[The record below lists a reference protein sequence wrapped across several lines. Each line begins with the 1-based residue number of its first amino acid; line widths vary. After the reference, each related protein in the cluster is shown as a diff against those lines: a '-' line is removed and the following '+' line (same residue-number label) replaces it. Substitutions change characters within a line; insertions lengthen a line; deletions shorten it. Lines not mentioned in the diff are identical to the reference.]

1 MMMNCGECLELESR
15 LLSCPVAAMAS
26 RPWLRHIRTSLSAH
40 RHIRKRTRKKIT
52 TVLVVVVVVAV
63 VAAVFIQL
71 LICRL
76 EEGDSSFDWSM
87 MMTRDEAGEVRAKV
101 RFIEWIKIDI

>member
-1 MMMNCGECLELESR
+1 MNHSYCCCCCSGYIAAAAVV
-15 LLSCPVAAMAS
+15 VA
-26 RPWLRHIRTSLSAH
+26 
-40 RHIRKRTRKKIT
+40 
-52 TVLVVVVVVAV
+52 VVVVAAV

-101 RFIEWIKIDI
+101 RFIEWIEIDI